1 MSNVRS
7 EQTFEN
13 LVDTILDQ
21 LKKKKHDFWN
31 LWMPWFSVLSFFI
44 EFISY

>member
-1 MSNVRS
+1 MSNAGS

-13 LVDTILDQ
+13 FSLDQ
-21 LKKKKHDFWN
+21 LKKKHDFWN